1 MQYIAQIRVSDGP
14 WCNTA
19 RVVESPG
26 VALAVAHDLAKH
38 WLHSAEG
45 RFTPVES
52 SESKE
57 SFMAAVAEWK
67 AIVRKFKR
75 KHKTPAAFDAYMEKA
90 LADAESSQSWADA
103 IQESDLDVTDLAEMH
118 REWVDN
124 VAHNHD

>member
-1 MQYIAQIRVSDGP
+1 MQYIAQIRVGDGP
-14 WCNTA
+14 WCNT

-26 VALAVAHDLAKH
+26 VALAIAHDLAKH

-45 RFTPVES
+45 RFIPVES
-52 SESKE
+52 AESRE

-75 KHKTPAAFDAYMEKA
+75 KHKTPEAFDAYMEKA

-103 IQESDLDVTDLAEMH
+103 IQESDLDVTDLAES
-118 REWVDN
+118 EWVDN